1 MKTIFAIVLIGVLS
15 LQAMAQKPNLYFNSE
30 KEFKK
35 GLELFQKEKFGSAQK
50 YFDKTSLEIA
60 DQNSEIKINAEFYSG
75 LCGLELFNPDADLLL
90 IQFIH
95 KYPEHPKARLA
106 NYFLGKYY
114 FRKNNFE
121 EAAKWFDN
129 VDAADL
135 DEKQSSEYYFKY
147 GYTCFMLKKNE
158 QAGKLFSEIKDL
170 NTLYSP
176 FALYYYGHIAYSSKN
191 YEGAISSF
199 LKIYNQASSSSELFS
214 KPQDYSNF
222 KSTVAL
228 YIAQIYYLQ
237 QKYNELISFVS
248 PVLDSISSKRRPEI
262 AHLVGDAYYK
272 TARYNKSIPYLKEF
286 VRGASRVER
295 ADEYE
300 LAYAYYK
307 SEQCEEAI
315 HYFTGITNKEDSL
328 TQLAYYHM
336 ADCYLKSGNKQN
348 ARNAFE
354 SASHYTFD
362 KELMEDALFSYAK
375 LSYELSFNPYN
386 EAIIALQDYLD
397 KYPNSPRHDEAKEY
411 LVSIYLTTK
420 NYKEALKSI
429 EDIKTLSP
437 ALKGVY
443 QKIAFNRSVELFNN
457 AQYDDALTHFDK
469 AIKYPLDKEINVEVF
484 YWNAECYYR
493 KNEYETAIEK
503 YQTFLAT
510 QSAVGSSQFVI
521 AKYNIGYAYFKLKD
535 YKNAI
540 NAFRGFVKEA
550 NNEDEKKI
558 TDALLRTADSYFIQ
572 KDYENAFDY
581 YSQVVT
587 KNNLATD
594 YALFQKGFVAGL
606 LNKAEQKI
614 SIMQNVLSQF
624 PKSDYRDDAT
634 YEIAKTYLIASK
646 TDEAYT
652 YYKQV
657 VDNYKNSS
665 YLSTAM
671 LQMGLILYNKQD
683 DQQALDI
690 FKKVVA
696 QFPSTQEAKQALVS
710 IKNIS
715 VDNGNTDEFFGYVK
729 TLPFGDVSK
738 ASQDSITYE
747 AAEKRYMKGD
757 CAQAG
762 TSFKTYME
770 KFPDGF
776 FILNA
781 SFYKAECDY
790 KMQNYDEALKGYD
803 FVTSKPKSIFTESAL
818 VKSGRIYTS
827 KNNCEEAVIRYLLL
841 EEIAE
846 ILKNK
851 TDAQI
856 GIMRCSFNSSN
867 YSMATEYA
875 QKLIRAEKIEPEIMG
890 EAYMITAKSYLQQNN
905 LDSAYTA
912 FENTIHISKNE
923 LGAEAQYNIAN
934 ILFLQHKYP
943 ECEKKVFQLS
953 NDISSY
959 AYWLAKSFI
968 LLSDNYVMQ
977 NDTFQARHTLES
989 VIGNYE
995 NTTDDI
1001 LPTAKNKL
1009 EKIMASEKTEN
1020 KNTNAEPMEIE
1031 LNGDNKKNK

>member
-1 MKTIFAIVLIGVLS
+1 MKYFAVILVWLLS
-15 LQAMAQKPNLYFNSE
+15 LQAMAQKPNIYFDSE
-30 KEFKK
+30 KEYKK
-35 GLELFQKEKFGSAQK
+35 GLELFQKEKYGSAQK
-50 YFDKTSLEIA
+50 YFDKTSMQIG

-75 LCGLELFNPDADLLL
+75 LCGLELYNPDADLLL
-90 IQFIH
+90 IEFIH

-114 FRKNNFE
+114 FRKSNYE
-121 EAAKWFDN
+121 EAAKWFEN
-129 VDAADL
+129 VDPTDL

-147 GYTCFMLKKNE
+147 GYTSFMLKKNE
-158 QAGKLFSEIKDL
+158 QASNLFGKIKDISS
-170 NTLYSP
+170 LYSP
-176 FALYYYGHIAYSSKN
+176 FAQYYYGHIAYVSQK
-191 YEGAISSF
+191 YDAALFSF
-199 LKIYNQASSSSELFS
+199 LQLYNQPSSSSTLFS
-214 KPQDYSNF
+214 KPQDYNNF

-237 QKYNELISFVS
+237 QKYNELIGFVS
-248 PVLDSISSKRRPEI
+248 PLLDSISSKRRPEI

-272 TARYNKSIPYLKEF
+272 TGRYGKSIPYLKEF
-286 VRGASRVER
+286 VKGASRVER

-307 SEQCEEAI
+307 NEQCEEAI
-315 HYFTGITNKEDSL
+315 HYFSGITNKEDSL

-354 SASHYTFD
+354 SASHYSFD

-437 ALKGVY
+437 ALKNVY

-457 AQYDDALTHFDK
+457 AQYDEALKHFDK
-469 AIKYPLDKEINVEVF
+469 ALKYPLDKEINIEVL
-484 YWNAECYYR
+484 YWIAECYYR
-493 KNEYETAIEK
+493 KMQYEQAIEK
-503 YQTFLAT
+503 YQTFLAAQGAT
-510 QSAVGSSQFVI
+510 NMSQFVI
-521 AKYNIGYAYFKLKD
+521 TKYNIGYAYFKLKD

-540 NAFRGFVKEA
+540 NSFRTFVKEA
-550 NNEDEKKI
+550 SNEDGKNI
-558 TDALLRTADSYFIQ
+558 SDALVRTADSYFIQ
-572 KDYENAFDY
+572 KDYENAYDY
-581 YSQVVT
+581 YNQVVS

-634 YEIAKTYLIASK
+634 YEIAKTYLISSK
-646 TDEAYT
+646 PDEAFS
-652 YYKQV
+652 YYKQL
-657 VDNYKNSS
+657 VDNFKNSS

-671 LQMGLILYNKQD
+671 LQMGLILYN
-683 DQQALDI
+683 QQKDEQAMEI
-690 FKKVVA
+690 FKKVIS
-696 QFPSTQEAKQALVS
+696 QFPATQDAKQALVS
-710 IKNIS
+710 IKNIC
-715 VDNGNTDEFFGYVK
+715 VDNGK
-729 TLPFGDVSK
+729 TKEYFDIAINIPFADVSK
-738 ASQDSITYE
+738 AVQDSTTYE
-747 AAEKRYMKGD
+747 AAEKQYMKGD
-757 CAQAG
+757 CAHSG
-762 TSFKTYME
+762 TNFNSYIE
-770 KFPDGF
+770 KFPDGV

-790 KMQNYDEALKGYD
+790 KLHDYDQALKGYD

-818 VKSGRIYTS
+818 VRSGKIYYS
-827 KNNCEEAVIRYLLL
+827 KNNCEEALMRYLLL

-851 TDAQI
+851 IDAQI
-856 GIMRCSFNSSN
+856 GVMRCSFNSSN
-867 YSMATEYA
+867 YSMAMEYS
-875 QKLIRAEKIEPEIMG
+875 QKIVHAEKIEPEIMG

-905 LDSAYTA
+905 LDSAYAA
-912 FENTIHISKNE
+912 FQNTIRISKNE

-934 ILFLQHKYP
+934 ILFLEHKYK
-943 ECEKKVFQLS
+943 ECEKKIFQLS

-968 LLSDNYVMQ
+968 LLSDNYIMQ
-977 NDTFQARHTLES
+977 NDTFQAKHTLES
-989 VIGNYE
+989 VIENYE

-1001 LPTAKNKL
+1001 LQIAKSKL
-1009 EKIMASEKTEN
+1009 EKIGTSDKNEN
-1020 KNTNAEPMEIE
+1020 KNSSTEPMEIE